1 MRYIDQY
8 LQFTSGLYGFER
20 KKRSLYTDYRFIA
33 GYLIFIG
40 GADSNKPIIF
50 KKAALFLL
58 RLIFNIESTR
68 HCILKGIPYFPHPK
82 AIING
87 ARYIGENV
95 IIYHNT
101 TLGAKRIDY
110 GFNPASRPK
119 INDNV
124 VIATGAVVIG
134 GGEVPAGNI
143 VKANEVRIT
152 D

>member
-1 MRYIDQY
+1 MGHIDQY
-8 LQFTSGLYGFER
+8 LQFTSALYGFER

-40 GADSNKPIIF
+40 GAGSKKPMFF
-50 KKAALFLL
+50 KKVALILL

-95 IIYHNT
+95 VIYHNT

-110 GFNPASRPK
+110 QFNPACRPR
-119 INDNV
+119 INDHV

-134 GGEVPAGNI
+134 GGEVTAGSI